1 MAYLYNRM
9 YRRDDVNT
17 PWVANNPAFLDYV
30 TTNYIAT
37 NKVTDFRKIE
47 ESDTRL
53 SMVIG
58 SVWESKEVFDAFC
71 QDPVVVAEREEAL
84 AYNVTNSIFLI
95 EEYKDGV
102 QTYNG
107 VTTS

>member
-1 MAYLYNRM
+1 M
-9 YRRDDVNT
+9 YRRDDVST
-17 PWVANNPAFLDYV
+17 PWISNNPTFLDYV

-58 SVWESKEVFDAFC
+58 SVWESKEVFEAFC
-71 QDPVVVAEREEAL
+71 QDPVVVAERDAAL
-84 AYNVTNSIFLI
+84 AYNIANGIFLI

-102 QTYNG
+102 K
-107 VTTS
+107 VKSAIEPS